1 MTTPQELQSA
11 LTTNPAIT
19 NAAQS
24 ALSSGCGIGGAL
36 SEIRSAINSA
46 TTAINDAIQTA
57 TDIVTFVQNL
67 PSLMAAQVSAVISSA
82 LSNVLGPVQALVN
95 QAQVEIATLI
105 SLINDPIG
113 FLSQYIRIQL
123 LFPNLDLEKMI
134 NDLISGV
141 SVCQASAAAT
151 ATPAEHPP
159 SNQLAQAAPE
169 PTPIPQAPVVEV
181 SPNSST
187 PAQTRIIREELAASP
202 PAATPATT
210 TTAEQDALN
219 FRLETAQLRIDRQR
233 LGLQL
238 AYTESPE
245 IRERLSGQMQELQNQ
260 IDARTLSSE
269 SVR

>member
-67 PSLMAAQVSAVISSA
+67 PTLMAAQVSAVISST

-141 SVCQASAAAT
+141 SICQASATAT

-169 PTPIPQAPVVEV
+169 PTPIPEAPVVEP

-187 PAQTRIIREELAASP
+187 PAQTRIIREELAAAAPSAGP
-202 PAATPATT
+202 PP

-219 FRLETAQLRIDRQR
+219 YRLETEQIRINRMR

-245 IRERLSGQMQELQNQ
+245 IRERLSAQMQELQNQ